1 MEQIHG
7 HCLTNEDA
15 KNFLLAGKS
24 ITTFL
29 NSESGNRYTYKI
41 SKKKN
46 SERDIYFVK
55 VLTGRDNESD
65 YTFFGSIYNNNF
77 KWSQKSS
84 IKEDATS
91 VKVFSYVFTNL
102 FQNKLDSRIQIWH
115 EGFCGKCG
123 RKLTVPESILNGIG
137 PECAK
142 KLKISI

>member
-1 MEQIHG
+1 MEQIKG
-7 HCLTNEDA
+7 HYLSNEDA
-15 KNFLLAGKS
+15 KSFLLAGKC
-24 ITTFL
+24 IATFL

-55 VLTGRDNESD
+55 VLTGGDNNSD
-65 YTFFGSIYNNNF
+65 YTFFGSIYNNQF

-84 IKEDATS
+84 IKEDANS
-91 VKVFSYVFTNL
+91 VKVFNYVFSKL
-102 FQNKLDSRIQIWH
+102 FQNKLDNRIQIWH
-115 EGFCGKCG
+115 EGLCGRCG

-142 KLKISI
+142 KLKISK